1 MTQASLTFSCK
12 NILGITHAVT
22 GVFINHNIAIV
33 ESQTHTEGDAFFARY
48 VWETDQC
55 SLDGIDTEI
64 ADILRDKFGGVYS
77 IRLSCGGLTRV
88 ALLCSRELH
97 CLNHVLSEAEQGVL
111 PITCPCII
119 SHLKEWEKV
128 AARYGI
134 PFHHIPDTGDAAIRE
149 AAITEVLTQYNPE
162 LVGLARYMKVLSRD
176 FVGNSAYPIINV
188 HHALLPA
195 FKWARPYED
204 AYERGVK
211 AVWATSHFATAD
223 LDEGPI
229 IAQAWQAVSHT
240 ETVEDLKKLGR
251 TNESF
256 AFTKAL
262 QKFAEN
268 KIILHGRRVIVF

>member
-1 MTQASLTFSCK
+1 MPHASLTFSCK
-12 NILGITHAVT
+12 DTIGIIHAVT
-22 GVFINHNIAIV
+22 GVFVKHGIAIAD
-33 ESQTHTEGDAFFARY
+33 SQTHTEGGVFFARY

-55 SLDGIDTEI
+55 SMDGVDTDI
-64 ADILRDKFGGVYS
+64 AAILNDQFGWALS
-77 IRLSCGGLTRV
+77 LRLSCNHTARV

-97 CLNHVLSEAEQGVL
+97 CLNHVLGEAEQGVL

-134 PFHHIPDTGDAAIRE
+134 PFHHIPDTGDTTSRE
-149 AAITEVLTQYNPE
+149 AAIAEVLKQYNPE
-162 LVGLARYMKVLSRD
+162 LVGLARYMKVLSSD
-176 FVGNSAYPIINV
+176 FVWNSAYPIINV

-240 ETVEDLKKLGR
+240 ETVEDLKKLWR